1 MWRAFEGTRRARTGD
16 SAPSSRDVDRLSLP
30 DRKLTRALVRPT
42 AQVVPGVMPT
52 RLLPLPVTDATPAH
66 RDARVTEQRNPRSAA
81 IDLASPLD
89 IVDIIT
95 AEDAGIAP
103 AVAAQRE
110 APARAIGA
118 AEQALRSGGRIV
130 YAGAGTSGRL
140 GVLDASE
147 IPPTF
152 GADFGLVVGLIAG
165 GPAAL
170 LRAQEGAEDSPEGGA
185 RDLEAIA
192 LTANDFFVGIAASG
206 TTPYVHGALRHAK
219 RVGATTA
226 MIACTALPSAILDAI
241 DIPIVIVVGPEVV
254 TGSTR
259 MKSGTATKLA
269 LNIISTG
276 AMIRVGKTFGNLM
289 VDLRATNAKLVDRS
303 ERIVA
308 EVCGVSRDD
317 AHQLLQRADGVVK
330 RAIVMHLLA
339 VDAAAADEALTQA
352 DGVIRRA
359 VAVAPPPV
367 PTGAS

>member
-1 MWRAFEGTRRARTGD
+1 MFADLPAFRE
-16 SAPSSRDVDRLSLP
+16 L
-30 DRKLTRALVRPT
+30 
-42 AQVVPGVMPT
+42 
-52 RLLPLPVTDATPAH
+52 
-66 RDARVTEQRNPRSAA
+66 RVTEQRNPRSIG
-81 IDLASPLD
+81 IDLASPIE
-89 IVDIIT
+89 IVDIIA
-95 AEDAGIAP
+95 AEDAAVAP
-103 AVAAQRE
+103 AVAAQRD
-110 APARAIGA
+110 ALAQAVAA

-152 GADFGLVVGLIAG
+152 GADAGLVVGLIAG

-185 RDLEAIA
+185 RDLDAIA
-192 LTANDFFVGIAASG
+192 LSGRDFFVGIAASG

-219 RVGATTA
+219 ALGASTA
-226 MIACTALPSAILDAI
+226 MIACTPLPEAIRDAI
-241 DIPIVIVVGPEVV
+241 DIPIVIIVGPEVV

-259 MKSGTATKLA
+259 MKAGTATKLA

-308 EVCGVSRDD
+308 EVCGVDRAVARD
-317 AHQLLQRADGVVK
+317 LLQRADGVVK
-330 RAIVMHLLA
+330 RAIVMCLLEVDGPGA
-339 VDAAAADEALTQA
+339 DAALALA
-352 DGVIRRA
+352 DGVIRKTVDA
-359 VAVAPPPV
+359 APPPIN
-367 PTGAS
+367 PGHR